1 MDNATIFV
9 TTVDNISQMA
19 QRFDWPD
26 YLVFVVM
33 LVVCTGIG
41 IYFGFFKTAKT
52 DQDYLVGGRNMS
64 VFPVAISLIARFVYI
79 YVSENYT
86 K

>member
-33 LVVCTGIG
+33 LAVCTGIG

-52 DQDYLVGGRNMS
+52 DRSSLVDNYRD
-64 VFPVAISLIARFVYI
+64 FPNNT
-79 YVSENYT
+79 SEVRT